1 MGELF
6 GLDGGIIVLTCFAL
20 ILVLFIFILIL
31 SIKLSS
37 LRKQYTQMMN
47 GSKAENM
54 EELIIEMQKVLNE
67 QKAESIATSAKVE
80 TIRKAMMRLKSK
92 VAIHRYN
99 AFNEGGSDL
108 SFTVAILDEY
118 QDGVLLT
125 GIHSREQ
132 MYMYAKPIQNA
143 QSSYTLSP
151 EEKEAI
157 NQTLKQP

>member
-6 GLDGGIIVLTCFAL
+6 GLDGGVIVLTCFAL
-20 ILVLFIFILIL
+20 IIVLFIFILIV
-31 SIKLSS
+31 SIKLAS
-37 LRKQYTQMMN
+37 LRKRYTQMIN

-54 EELIIEMQKVLNE
+54 EQIIIDMQKGLNE
-67 QKAESIATSAKVE
+67 QKAESVATSAKVE
-80 TIRKAMMRLKSK
+80 TIRQALMKTKSK

-108 SFTVAILDEY
+108 SFTIAILDEY
-118 QDGVLLT
+118 QDGIILT

-132 MYMYAKPIQNA
+132 MYVYAKPVQNA
-143 QSSYTLSP
+143 QSTYTLSP

>member
-6 GLDGGIIVLTCFAL
+6 GLDVGVIVLTCLAL
-20 ILVLFIFILIL
+20 IVVLFIFILIV
-31 SIKLSS
+31 SIKLAS

-54 EELIIEMQKVLNE
+54 EQLIINMQNGLNA
-67 QKAESIATSAKVE
+67 QKAESAVTSAKVE
-80 TIRKAMMRLKSK
+80 TIRQALMKTKSK

-108 SFTVAILDEY
+108 SFTIAILDDY
-118 QDGVLLT
+118 QDGVILT

-143 QSSYTLSP
+143 QSTYTLSP

>member
-6 GLDGGIIVLTCFAL
+6 GLDIGVIVLTCFAL
-20 ILVLFIFILIL
+20 IVVLFIFIIIV

-37 LRKQYTQMMN
+37 LRKKYTQMMN

-54 EELIIEMQKVLNE
+54 EQLLIEMQTGLNE
-67 QKAESIATSAKVE
+67 QKAESAATSAKVE
-80 TIRKAMMRLKSK
+80 TIHQALLKTKSK

-108 SFTVAILDEY
+108 SFTIAILDDY
-118 QDGVLLT
+118 QDGVILT

-132 MYMYAKPIQNA
+132 MYLYAKPIQNA
-143 QSSYTLSP
+143 QSTYTLSP

-157 NQTLKQP
+157 NQTLKQL

>member
-6 GLDGGIIVLTCFAL
+6 GIDSGVIVLTCFAL
-20 ILVLFIFILIL
+20 IVVLFIFIFIV

-37 LRKQYTQMMN
+37 LRKKYTQMMN

-54 EELIIEMQKVLNE
+54 EQLLIEMQNGLNE
-67 QKAESIATSAKVE
+67 QKAESVATSAKVE
-80 TIRKAMMRLKSK
+80 TIRQALMKTKSK
-92 VAIHRYN
+92 LAIHRYN

-108 SFTVAILDEY
+108 SFTIAILDDY
-118 QDGVLLT
+118 QDGVILT

-132 MYMYAKPIQNA
+132 MYLYAKPIQNA
-143 QSSYTLSP
+143 QSTYTLSP